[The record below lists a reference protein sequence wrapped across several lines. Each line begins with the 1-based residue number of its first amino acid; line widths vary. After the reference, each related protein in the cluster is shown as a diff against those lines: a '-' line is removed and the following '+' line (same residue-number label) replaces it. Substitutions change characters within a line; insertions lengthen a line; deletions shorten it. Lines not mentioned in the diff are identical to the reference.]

1 MTIGVLIVSHGQI
14 GQAMLD
20 ISVKTLSVC
29 PLATKVLEV
38 SFECDPDMLTE
49 KAQEMAKSLDTGDG
63 VLILTDLC
71 GATPSNIARRL
82 AHNNNVMVVAGL
94 NMPMLMRVLNYPEL
108 SLEEM
113 AERAVDGGR
122 QGIML
127 LPGGKEA

>member
-1 MTIGVLIVSHGQI
+1 MTIGVLIVSHGQL

-29 PLATKVLEV
+29 PLATKVLDV
-38 SFECDPDMLTE
+38 SFECDPDNLAD
-49 KAQEMAKSLDTGDG
+49 KAQKMVEELDSGDG

-71 GATPSNIARRL
+71 GATPSNIACRL
-82 AHNNNVMVVAGL
+82 VRHNHVMVVAGL
-94 NMPMLMRVLNYPEL
+94 NMPMLMRILNYPEL

-113 AERAVDGGR
+113 AERAMDGGR